1 MSNQYTKHT
10 QIRKEACSWL
20 SDEVVVDFPSMI
32 ELPERM
38 LSSFFGLEQESRVT
52 THTADVELTAKEADE
67 GVCVPFDLPVR
78 PTCLVCGGRGEVWSE
93 VCGMCAGT
101 GSGLLPHHLNL
112 DVPPGVHDGTWLRF
126 YVTPPFAAETQVEVR
141 IAIS

>member
-1 MSNQYTKHT
+1 MPNRCMKHI
-10 QIRKEACSWL
+10 QLRKEARGWL

-32 ELPERM
+32 ELTERM
-38 LSSFFGLEQESRVT
+38 LSSFFGLEEGRVM

-67 GVCVPFDLPVR
+67 GIRVPLDLPVR

-101 GSGLLPHHLNL
+101 GAGLLPHHLNL
-112 DVPPGVHDGTWLRF
+112 DVPPGVHDGTRLRF

>member
-1 MSNQYTKHT
+1 M
-10 QIRKEACSWL
+10 RKEAWGGL

-38 LSSFFGLEQESRVT
+38 LSSFFGLEQEDRVI

-67 GVCVPFDLPVR
+67 GIRVPFDLPVR

-93 VCGMCAGT
+93 ICGMCAGT
-101 GSGLLPHHLNL
+101 GAGLLPHHLNL
-112 DVPPGVHDGTWLRF
+112 DVPPGVHDGTRLRF
-126 YVTPPFAAETQVEVR
+126 YVSPPFAAETQVEVR